1 MAGNGAA
8 LAAEISK
15 EGGGRATP
23 AHSNLFVGNIA
34 ATVTEDELKN
44 AFAPFGAIESVLL
57 TSKAGRPSGFV
68 KMVNVDEAGNA
79 VTALNGSQGWVVKYA
94 NYDVGEAPK
103 FNRKGGGFGAYGGFG
118 GGYGGWWP
126 QPKGYGKGFG
136 KFGGWNFQGGKG
148 YGFPKGFGK
157 GAVPELREDGP
168 ERPEPPPSDNLYVK
182 HLPLGITE
190 EDLQTTFLPCGEI
203 AELRIL
209 RPDFAL
215 ECAALVRFATEEAA
229 TQARTTLDDT
239 VVQGSTPPLYANAQM
254 SKGTAKQDHV
264 YLKNVP
270 ANTSED
276 KIKAVLERH
285 GEVKWFKIMRANAG
299 QSRIGATCAAL
310 FEMSSEAE
318 ATAAIEALNDTALS
332 LSYVAPAMKVRY
344 AANKAAAKA
353 AAESGEGAEAEA
365 AAEPATETAPQIPE
379 MPATRLA
386 GDFAPP
392 S

>member
-15 EGGGRATP
+15 EGGGRTTP
-23 AHSNLFVGNIA
+23 AHSNLFVGNLA

-44 AFAPFGAIESVLL
+44 AFAPFGAIASVLL

-68 KMVNVDEAGNA
+68 KMVNVDEAANA
-79 VTALNGSQGWVVKYA
+79 LAGLNGSQGWVVKHA

-103 FNRKGGGFGAYGGFG
+103 FNRKGGGFGGYGGFG
-118 GGYGGWWP
+118 KGYSGWWP

-136 KFGGWNFQGGKG
+136 NFGGWSFVPGGKG

-157 GAVPELREDGP
+157 GVPELREDGP

-190 EDLQTTFLPCGEI
+190 EDVRTTFSPCGEI

-215 ECAALVRFATEEAA
+215 ECAALVRFDTEEAA

-239 VVQGSTPPLYANAQM
+239 VVVGSTPPLYANAQM

-270 ANTSED
+270 VNTSED
-276 KIKAVLERH
+276 KIKAVLSRH

-299 QSRIGATCAAL
+299 QSRIAATCAAL

-318 ATAAIEALNDTALS
+318 ATAAIEALNNTALS
-332 LSYVAPAMKVRY
+332 LSEVAPAMKVRY

-353 AAESGEGAEAEA
+353 AAGEARAAETVAEA
-365 AAEPATETAPQIPE
+365 ATEIAPQIPE